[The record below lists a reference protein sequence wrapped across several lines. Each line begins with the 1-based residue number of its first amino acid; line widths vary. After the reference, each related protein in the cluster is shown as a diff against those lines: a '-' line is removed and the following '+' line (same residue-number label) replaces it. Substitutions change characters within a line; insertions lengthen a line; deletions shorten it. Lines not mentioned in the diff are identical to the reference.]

1 MQVSRTARPGNYW
14 MKLRGLSRNSLEI
27 AFETKDCHEIPGF
40 SPCVTECSGEGSE
53 VREHRRAILTPPLPP
68 VTCP

>member
-27 AFETKDCHEIPGF
+27 AFETKGCHEIPGF
-40 SPCVTECSGEGSE
+40 SPCVTEWGGQCGEG
-53 VREHRRAILTPPLPP
+53 A
-68 VTCP
+68 